1 MKPLDPRLVGR
12 SHGVRSLLVLTAG
25 LGLASAGTVI
35 AQAVVIATLVDQL
48 FSSRPLTHTAW
59 ALAGVFLV
67 RGLLHW
73 ANSSVSERAAVTVK
87 AELRH
92 ELAND
97 LLDARRLG
105 PAPDPAAVTAIM
117 GPGFDAF
124 DGYVSR
130 FLPQLVLVCLVP
142 PVVIAT
148 MFFVDPASAA
158 IVAITLP
165 LSVAFMVLIGLM
177 TRDKLSRRWESL
189 ERLSLHF
196 AQVLDGLVVLKL
208 FGRRQERNL
217 TAVGQRHRDE
227 TMRSL
232 RLAFLSSLV
241 LELVATLSVAL
252 VAVSVGLRVVDGG
265 MDLRPALIV
274 LLLAPEAYLPVR
286 QLGMMFHDSTEGA
299 AAVTVALDLLD
310 HDRQTGGQ
318 NAPSLRTSTIRLS
331 NVSVQ
336 HPSRST
342 PSLVIDELEIHPGEY
357 VAVVGP
363 TGCGKSTLLDVM
375 LSFIVPTAGHITVA
389 GTDLR
394 EIDPDQWRHQIAW
407 VPQVPGLI
415 AGTISDNVRLACAVA
430 SDVNVRQAL
439 DDAGAADLPL
449 SRTVSEA
456 GSDVSA
462 GERRRIA
469 VARALL
475 RVRVGGAQ
483 LVLLDEPTAG
493 LDDDREAS
501 VLASLAAL
509 DATVVVVAH
518 RQATISAATRV
529 IRVQTP
535 TAVIA

>member
-1 MKPLDPRLVGR
+1 MKPLDPRLVRR
-12 SHGVRSLLVLTAG
+12 SHGVRALLGAIAG
-25 LGLASAGTVI
+25 LGVLSAGAVI
-35 AQAVVIATLVDQL
+35 AQAVVIATLIDRM
-48 FSSRPLTHTAW
+48 FSARPLVSTAW
-59 ALAGVFLV
+59 AIAGILAV
-67 RGLLHW
+67 RALIHW
-73 ANSSVSERAAVTVK
+73 SHSTVSERAAVSVK

-97 LLDARRLG
+97 LLDSRRIG
-105 PAPDPAAVTAIM
+105 AAPDPAAVTAIM

-130 FLPQLVLVCLVP
+130 FLPQLVLTCLVP
-142 PVVIAT
+142 PAVIVT
-148 MFFVDPASAA
+148 MFLVDPASAL

-165 LSVAFMVLIGLM
+165 LSIVFMVLIGMM
-177 TRDKLSRRWESL
+177 TRDKLSQRWESL
-189 ERLSLHF
+189 ERLGLHF

-208 FGRRQERNL
+208 FGRRQERSL
-217 TAVGQRHRDE
+217 IDVGRRHRDA

-265 MDLRPALIV
+265 MDLLPALIV

-299 AAVTVALDLLD
+299 AAVNVALNLLD
-310 HDRQTGGQ
+310 HDRQTGHQ
-318 NAPSLRTSTIRLS
+318 NAPSLRTSEIRIDR
-331 NVSVQ
+331 VSVQ
-336 HPSRST
+336 HPHRSM
-342 PSLVIDELEIHPGEY
+342 PSLLMSDELIRPGEFI
-357 VAVVGP
+357 AIVGP

-375 LSFIVPTAGHITVA
+375 LSFVLPTTGTVTVA

-394 EIDPDQWRHQIAW
+394 DIDPEQWRHQIAW
-407 VPQVPGLI
+407 VPQLPGLV
-415 AGTISDNVRLACAVA
+415 AGTVADNVRLACTVA
-430 SDVNVRQAL
+430 SDAHIRQAL

-449 SRTVSEA
+449 SRTVAEG

-469 VARALL
+469 IARALL
-475 RVRVGGAQ
+475 RVRTGGAS

-493 LDDDREAS
+493 LDSEREAS

-518 RQATISAATRV
+518 RPETINAATR
-529 IRVQTP
+529 IIALSTP
-535 TAVIA
+535 VEVAA